1 MYDVRKIS
9 NSVPLLVAVQFSH
22 CLLKR
27 LFFLHYIRL
36 PLFYRLVTMRCMG
49 LFLGCLFCSIDI
61 DICLFLCQYHPNL
74 MAIVL
79 LHSLKSGSVTPLV
92 LFFLFKIPLGIPD
105 LLCFNTNFRIIHSS
119 CIKKKSKNPAAHSS
133 LVI

>member
-1 MYDVRKIS
+1 
-9 NSVPLLVAVQFSH
+9 
-22 CLLKR
+22 
-27 LFFLHYIRL
+27 
-36 PLFYRLVTMRCMG
+36 MRCMG

-61 DICLFLCQYHPNL
+61 DRCLFLCQYHPNL

-79 LHSLKSGSVTPLV
+79 LHSLKSESVTSLV

-119 CIKKKSKNPAAHSS
+119 CIKKNQNTQKRTPLLLSKLYALEIPSKRA
-133 LVI
+133 V